1 MSKKATIGM
10 SPKDRSM
17 NIIDKFIQRSEKK
30 EKYKERLP
38 ARRKAKDVPMDL
50 WPLKDQIEYWENQTT
65 AQKFDRKYTS
75 YIDWFYMLEE
85 ISGQYHTTF
94 IDQVSNH
101 KERLTELFNT
111 KMLPRDALE
120 LLRKEGII
128 WI

>member
-17 NIIDKFIQRSEKK
+17 NIIDKFIQRSDKK

-65 AQKFDRKYTS
+65 TQKFDRKYTS

-111 KMLPRDALE
+111 KMLPKDALE

>member
-1 MSKKATIGM
+1 MGKKATIGM
-10 SPKDRSM
+10 APKDRSIH
-17 NIIDKFIQRSEKK
+17 IIDKFIQRSEKK
-30 EKYKERLP
+30 EKYKERQP
-38 ARRKAKDVPMDL
+38 ARRKAKDVPMEL
-50 WPLKDQIEYWENQTT
+50 WPLKDQIEYWENQSP
-65 AQKFDRKYTS
+65 AQKFDKKYTN
-75 YIDWFYMLEE
+75 YTDWLYKLED

>member
-50 WPLKDQIEYWENQTT
+50 WPLKDQIEYWENQSP

>member
-1 MSKKATIGM
+1 
-10 SPKDRSM
+10 
-17 NIIDKFIQRSEKK
+17 
-30 EKYKERLP
+30 
-38 ARRKAKDVPMDL
+38 
-50 WPLKDQIEYWENQTT
+50 
-65 AQKFDRKYTS
+65 
-75 YIDWFYMLEE
+75 MLEE

-111 KMLPRDALE
+111 KMLPKDALE